1 MISLDTLDLDS
12 VVFAAPKKYNDHYS
26 VNLSVGEE
34 KLLIQSPKFKLNA
47 DLDVLPAPENK
58 FVDVLCGSSEFI
70 SSLKNVDATMAKVI
84 KDNREKW
91 FPGKNIDDTFVEV
104 GQVPSVLSS
113 NLVRLRVNRH
123 LQVFDSASKCLL
135 EADRV
140 EAGTDVKC
148 IMHLAGIWFT
158 ATRWGLTWN
167 LVQMKTYPVQP
178 KKIYK
183 GYMFPDDDEETDHHQ
198 TDDDT
203 NPTPPP
209 GV

>member
-1 MISLDTLDLDS
+1 MLSLDTLELDS
-12 VVFAAPKKYNDHYS
+12 IVFAAPKKYEDHYS
-26 VNLSVGEE
+26 VNLSVGDE
-34 KLLIQSPKFKLNA
+34 KLLVQSPKIKLNA
-47 DLDVLPAPENK
+47 DLELPPDNK
-58 FVDVLCGSSEFI
+58 FVDVLCASSEFI
-70 SSLKNVDATMAKVI
+70 TSLKRVDETMASVI
-84 KDNREKW
+84 KDNRETW

-113 NLVRLRVNRH
+113 NTIRLRVNKH
-123 LQVFDSASKCLL
+123 LQVFDSSSKSPL
-135 EADRV
+135 EADLV
-140 EAGTDVKC
+140 GAGTDTKC

-178 KKIYK
+178 KKSYK
-183 GYMFPDDDEETDHHQ
+183 GYMFPDDEDEIEP
-198 TDDDT
+198 DDDT

>member
-1 MISLDTLDLDS
+1 MFSLDSLELDA

-26 VNLSVGEE
+26 VNLSVGDE

-47 DLDVLPAPENK
+47 DLDLPPDNK
-58 FVDVLCGSSEFI
+58 FVDVLCGSSEFLV
-70 SSLKNVDATMAKVI
+70 SLKHVDDTMANVI
-84 KDNREKW
+84 KANRETW

-113 NLVRLRVNRH
+113 NTIRLRVNKH
-123 LQVFDSASKCLL
+123 LQVFDSDSKCPL

-140 EAGTDVKC
+140 DAGTDAKC
-148 IMHLAGIWFT
+148 IMHLAGLWFT

-167 LVQMKTYPVQP
+167 LVQMKTYPTQP

-183 GYMFPDDDEETDHHQ
+183 GYMFPDDDEENEQ
-198 TDDDT
+198 QPEDDT

>member
-1 MISLDTLDLDS
+1 MISLDTLELDS
-12 VVFAAPKKYNDHYS
+12 VVFAAPKKYDDHYS
-26 VNLSVGEE
+26 VNLSVDEE

-47 DLDVLPAPENK
+47 DLDILPPENK
-58 FVDVLCGSSEFI
+58 FVDVLCGSSEFL

-84 KDNREKW
+84 KNNRETW

-113 NLVRLRVNRH
+113 NTLRLRVNKH
-123 LQVFDSASKCLL
+123 LQVFDSDSKCLL
-135 EADRV
+135 EAERV

-183 GYMFPDDDEETDHHQ
+183 GYMFPDDDEETEPA
-198 TDDDT
+198 DDDT